1 MTHTRSS
8 GSMLLPLL
16 FLLAL
21 MPRVGL
27 AAAVLTPEPS
37 GLPGT
42 SEPSPLRLGD
52 DFLAKDLQRAR
63 APVGLRILAEMG
75 AGLLTG
81 VGLGA
86 AGAFGSY
93 YLCDSGLFGPTSGS
107 MSCLDPLVI
116 GGFLGLGLGFPLGV
130 FWGGE
135 VTGGDG
141 KLYGPLLGTLAGI
154 VAGALLAV
162 ALDTYYTSVFFLAP
176 PFMMAGSIVGYEL
189 TTRDVP
195 MHQGPRAPLVVSSRP
210 RLQPVLSVSSRGA
223 LLGLGGS
230 F

>member
-1 MTHTRSS
+1 M
-8 GSMLLPLL
+8 
-16 FLLAL
+16 
-21 MPRVGL
+21 
-27 AAAVLTPEPS
+27 
-37 GLPGT
+37 
-42 SEPSPLRLGD
+42 
-52 DFLAKDLQRAR
+52 
-63 APVGLRILAEMG
+63 
-75 AGLLTG
+75 
-81 VGLGA
+81 
-86 AGAFGSY
+86 
-93 YLCDSGLFGPTSGS
+93 
-107 MSCLDPLVI
+107 VI
-116 GGFLGLGLGFPLGV
+116 GGILGLGLGFPLGV

-195 MHQGPRAPLVVSSRP
+195 MPQSPRASLVVSSRP